1 MNLILLLVIGFLVFI
16 GTYMILS
23 LNLIRIVIGISIY
36 THAGNLIIMSMGHY
50 SNKMTEPLI
59 HGSNT
64 NYVDPLL
71 RAIVLTAIVIGFAMT
86 AFLLVLVYRTYR
98 VTKEANIDVLEERRM
113 KMNSNLLVLPI
124 LLPLLCALVLVLL
137 KRRTGFQKFCTL
149 EQCLLIQLFHYVY

>member
-71 RAIVLTAIVIGFAMT
+71 QAIVLTAIVIGFAMT

-98 VTKEANIDVLEERRM
+98 VTKEANIDVLRGEEDE
-113 KMNSNLLVLPI
+113 NEQEFISPSNPI
-124 LLPLLCALVLVLL
+124 TIVMCISPC
-137 KRRTGFQKFCTL
+137 F
-149 EQCLLIQLFHYVY
+149 Y

>member
-64 NYVDPLL
+64 TMWIHYCRLL
-71 RAIVLTAIVIGFAMT
+71 F
-86 AFLLVLVYRTYR
+86 
-98 VTKEANIDVLEERRM
+98 
-113 KMNSNLLVLPI
+113 
-124 LLPLLCALVLVLL
+124 
-137 KRRTGFQKFCTL
+137 
-149 EQCLLIQLFHYVY
+149 